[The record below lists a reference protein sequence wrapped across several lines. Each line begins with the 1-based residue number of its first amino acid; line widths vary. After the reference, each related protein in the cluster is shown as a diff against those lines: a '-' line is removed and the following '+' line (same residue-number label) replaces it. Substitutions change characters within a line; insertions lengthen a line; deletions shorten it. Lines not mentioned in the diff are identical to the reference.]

1 MIQSLNQK
9 VEELYV
15 EIVDLKKREGQ
26 RIQLK
31 EQRSDDLKEQR
42 SDDLMMGVESS
53 IKGDRLSYSPI
64 GDLEGISPKKG
75 LMKQR

>member
-9 VEELYV
+9 MEELYV
-15 EIVDLKKREGQ
+15 EIVDLKKREVQ
-26 RIQLK
+26 KIQ
-31 EQRSDDLKEQR
+31 LKEQR

-53 IKGDRLSYSPI
+53 IKGDRLSDSPI

>member
-1 MIQSLNQK
+1 M
-9 VEELYV
+9 
-15 EIVDLKKREGQ
+15 
-26 RIQLK
+26 K